1 MLGIA
6 IGIIMST
13 IIVAAWPNK
22 PETAKTLSNEQIIE
36 KAKLLGMINP
46 TDGINKGDIIIDQPA
61 ESSDKD
67 DKAGEES
74 FVVLNVIK
82 GMTVSD
88 IASILKN
95 ANLINDTNVFINEVR
110 KAGLITRLQ
119 VGTFKVKKGSS
130 MEEII
135 KTLFSTQQ

>member
-22 PETAKTLSNEQIIE
+22 PETAKQLSDEQIIE

-46 TDGINKGDIIIDQPA
+46 TDGTHKEDITIDQTA
-61 ESSDKD
+61 GSSDKNS
-67 DKAGEES
+67 KEGEES
-74 FVVLNVIK
+74 FVVLNVVK

-95 ANLINDTNVFINEVR
+95 TNLINDTNTFINEVR

-135 KTLFSTQQ
+135 KTLFSAQ